1 VPDAPA
7 TQVARYRDAVVDRRE
22 DLRGK
27 YLRLG
32 SGELTAAVLFAV
44 LAFTAVTPQLTGQ
57 DDKAALW
64 SALVPLIVVLVQAGA
79 YWLLARSW
87 VERAPMPPA
96 VARLYRAFRTADPVM
111 LAAGLVGILLWLPD
125 RSEHRP
131 AGGGGVGLRGRRVRQ
146 LLPGPA
152 CPIRSRSGSPR
163 WPMAY
168 APARRDLDTS
178 TRQA

>member
-57 DDKAALW
+57 DEKAALW

-125 RSEHRP
+125 RSSIVLLVV
-131 AGGGGVGLRGRRVRQ
+131 AVWAFGVVEYVNYFLVR
-146 LLPGPA
+146 LSY
-152 CPIRSRSGSPR
+152 PISQWFTTVGQWRTPR
-163 WPMAY
+163 LVA
-168 APARRDLDTS
+168 DLDTS
-178 TRQA
+178 ARKA